1 MGPSPSAEPVPEGPA
16 THDVDV
22 LFVLADRAI
31 RAGLEGH
38 GRPQVEEADLPA
50 ALRRP
55 RGAFVTLEVAGGLN
69 GCIGAL
75 DPGDPLGVAVPRLA
89 WEAAFA
95 DPRLPPLTLAGY
107 DQLTVKLSLLGPLT
121 PVPAGSEEDVVAA
134 VRPGVDGLVIAA
146 GAHQATFLPAVW
158 DSLPDPHD
166 FLRHLE
172 RKAGLVPGQW
182 PPAMRVW
189 RYTVAEHRRG
199 IVEIR
204 RLAAT
209 VRPSAA

>member
-1 MGPSPSAEPVPEGPA
+1 MAPSPSAEPVPEEPA
-16 THDVDV
+16 GHDVDV

-31 RAGLEGH
+31 RAGLEGD
-38 GRPQVEEADLPA
+38 GRPHVEHADLPA
-50 ALRRP
+50 TLRRP
-55 RGAFVTLEVAGGLN
+55 RGAFVTLEVAGRLN

-95 DPRLPPLTLAGY
+95 DPRLPPLTPAGY

-146 GAHQATFLPAVW
+146 GPHQATFLPAVW

-182 PPAMRVW
+182 PPARRVW
-189 RYTVAEHRRG
+189 RYTVSEHRRS
-199 IVEIR
+199 IAEIR

-209 VRPSAA
+209 VRLSAA

>member
-1 MGPSPSAEPVPEGPA
+1 MEPSPSAEPVPEGA
-16 THDVDV
+16 AAHDVDV

-38 GRPQVEEADLPA
+38 GRLRVEAADLPA
-50 ALRRP
+50 SLRRP
-55 RGAFVTLEVAGGLN
+55 RGAFVTLEVAGLLN

-75 DPGDPLGVAVPRLA
+75 DPGDPLGITVPRLA

-95 DPRLPPLTLAGY
+95 DPRLPPLTPADY

-121 PVPAGSEEDVVAA
+121 PVPAGGEDDVVAS

-146 GAHQATFLPAVW
+146 GRHQATFLPAVW
-158 DSLPDPHD
+158 DSLPDPYD

-172 RKAGLVPGQW
+172 LKAGLVPGQW
-182 PPAMRVW
+182 PPEMRVW
-189 RYTVAEHRRG
+189 RYPVSEHRRD
-199 IVEIR
+199 IVELR